1 MRRKRK
7 GSRWTRGLAPQAKSM
22 TRSRLRT
29 ALLVAMVLVG
39 ALAALPPAAEAH
51 GPIAPVASHY
61 LARVTSAPPGLDAKV
76 VDGDLRMWLRAPP
89 GQTVVVLDY
98 RGAPYLRFSRSGI
111 WVNHNSA
118 MYYLNQTPFPQTP
131 PARLGPKTPPRWEL
145 VSSGHDY
152 NWHDGRLHALAAV
165 ALSAGQRYVGRW
177 RVPVVV
183 DGRLNSISGG
193 LWHAPNPSIVWFWPI
208 VVLLLCVLAAWR
220 VKNQAVDRWTAR
232 LLGLAALAAVAVVAV
247 GRELHGRPTVSVIQ
261 LLELAALMAFVAWGL
276 VRIGSGRA
284 GHFTYFFIA
293 LVALLEGAELIPTL
307 TNGFVLM
314 AEPAFLARAATVVCL
329 GASVGLLLMVL
340 RIFDQRHDAGR
351 EGRSLERPKG
361 GDDSAVELV

>member
-1 MRRKRK
+1 LVA
-7 GSRWTRGLAPQAKSM
+7 GLAPQAKSM
-22 TRSRLRT
+22 MRSRLRT
-29 ALLVAMVLVG
+29 AALVAVAVAG
-39 ALAALPPAAEAH
+39 ALAALPPTAQAH
-51 GPIAPVASHY
+51 GPIAPVASSY
-61 LARVTSAPPGLDAKV
+61 LARVTSAPAGLDARV
-76 VDGDLRMWLRAPP
+76 VDGDLRMWLSAPP
-89 GQTVVVLDY
+89 GETVVVLDY
-98 RGAPYLRFSRSGI
+98 RGAPYLRFSRSGV

-118 MYYLNQTPFPQTP
+118 MYYLNQTPFAERP

-145 VSSGHDY
+145 VSTGHDY

-165 ALSAGQRYVGRW
+165 ALSSGQSYVGKW
-177 RVPVVV
+177 RVPVLV
-183 DGRLNSISGG
+183 DGSLSSISGG
-193 LWHAPNPSIVWFWPI
+193 LWHAADPSIVWFWPI

-276 VRIGSGRA
+276 ARIGWRRA
-284 GHFTYFFIA
+284 GHFTYFFIG

-307 TNGFVLM
+307 VSRFVLM
-314 AEPAFLARAATVVCL
+314 AVPAFLARTATVLCL
-329 GASVGLLLMVL
+329 GASIGLFLMVL

-351 EGRSLERPKG
+351 EGQSVEGREG